1 MTIRDARLS
10 DAEALSRIY
19 AWYVRHTAVSFECEP
34 PTPEAFRERMIQT
47 TARYPWLVAE
57 GEKGPLGYACA
68 GALKGRA
75 AYDWS
80 CETTVYVAREARG
93 RGLGRALY
101 GALEAALQSMG
112 VRNLYACIA
121 YPDPEDEYLT
131 LDSPRFHARMGYVEA
146 GRFRRC
152 ANKFGRWYDV
162 IWMEKFIGGARR
174 GTGSSDEIQWKIG
187 NGERRCNFPGFD
199 GLNG

>member
-10 DAEALSRIY
+10 DAEALSRLY

-47 TARYPWLVAE
+47 MARYPWLVAE

-162 IWMEKFIGGARR
+162 IWMEKFIGGHEGEPEAVMKYS
-174 GTGSSDEIQWKIG
+174 GKLEMG
-187 NGERRCNFPGFD
+187 NGGATSPD
-199 GLNG
+199 LMD